1 MSDRTKR
8 TFTTA
13 FKEQA
18 VLRVEAG
25 EQVIALAAELGV
37 RRKLLYDWH
46 KAWRRLG
53 VAGLNR
59 KRGPKARQ
67 SVVEG
72 AGLLRSGDPPGGA
85 APADPTAIPQAT
97 ADRQG
102 SPHMAD
108 PLAQAKARIAE
119 LERLVGRQQVDLDFF
134 RRALRLTDVDGAT
147 PTAPASTRSSRP

>member
-1 MSDRTKR
+1 VSERTTR

-13 FKEQA
+13 FKEAA
-18 VLRVEAG
+18 VLRLEAG
-25 EQVIALAAELGV
+25 EQGTALAAELGV
-37 RRKLLYDWH
+37 RRKLLYDWR

-59 KRGPKARQ
+59 KRGPRPC
-67 SVVEG
+67 
-72 AGLLRSGDPPGGA
+72 LLRSGDPPCVA
-85 APADPTAIPQAT
+85 TPADPTAIPQAT

-102 SPHMAD
+102 SPRMAD

-134 RRALRLTDVDGAT
+134 RRALRLTDADRAM
-147 PTAPASTRSSRP
+147 PTAPASTRSSKP